1 MANLGFYSRHL
12 TEEEVQGITATT
24 RRLILGNTQVS
35 VLDSCPAQ
43 LLVGCCSKYS
53 DISRFT
59 ISRLMLMIAA
69 PAI

>member
-43 LLVGCCSKYS
+43 LPPSCLLVVVQNILIFHGSQ
-53 DISRFT
+53 F
-59 ISRLMLMIAA
+59 
-69 PAI
+69 PG

>member
-24 RRLILGNTQVS
+24 RRLILGGTQVS
-35 VLDSCPAQ
+35 ACPAQ